1 MIQHQPFSEYAVQFS
16 ISCQSFKEIHLKIA
30 LKKTFYNSLSLI
42 PPAEVISHILRMA
55 RNSEQTENV
64 TNMSG

>member
-30 LKKTFYNSLSLI
+30 LKKLSTIHYHSYHQQKLYPTF
-42 PPAEVISHILRMA
+42 
-55 RNSEQTENV
+55 
-64 TNMSG
+64 